1 MLELASGCRL
11 HFGLLELFAGQ
22 PNRFGGLG
30 VMLNAPGW
38 RLCFESAS
46 SSRKI
51 EILDGQLDSDTAT
64 DVVHRIQQVRKR
76 VEAMVG
82 RPLDCEI
89 HVRQVLPMHHGLG
102 AGTQLAATVAW
113 GLLQLAEEFSVPP
126 DPNVGLAKLLQASG
140 RGRRSGIGLFGYLN
154 GGLIL
159 DEGLPANFDEAN
171 PAERP
176 MRLKAFSVTQA
187 WTVVMLIPPHASL
200 VTGQLETALICQVGN
215 QPNPNRNRMFG
226 LAKTVI
232 SSLENG
238 AFDPFAD
245 ALQEYVDLS
254 GQLFS
259 ATQNGVYNGPIVA
272 EAVEIARKAGL
283 RAVGQSSWGPTVFG
297 FSPTYEQAQ
306 FVADSLS
313 SRARSEGWKVIVS
326 TVRGKL

>member
-38 RLCFESAS
+38 RLQFGFST
-46 SSRKI
+46 SRKI
-51 EILDGQLDSDTAT
+51 EILDSELSSDAAM
-64 DVVHRIQQVRKR
+64 DVVHRIEQVRQR
-76 VEAMVG
+76 VETILG

-89 HVRQVLPMHHGLG
+89 RVHQGLPMHHGLG
-102 AGTQLAATVAW
+102 AGTQLAATVAA
-113 GLLQLAEEFSVPP
+113 GLLNLAGELTVPS
-126 DPNVGLAKLLQASG
+126 NTNGGLAKLLQASG

-159 DEGLPANFDEAN
+159 DEGLPADFNEN
-171 PAERP
+171 HPSERP
-176 MRLKAFSVTQA
+176 MRLQSFDVPQA
-187 WTVVMLIPPHASL
+187 WTIVLLIPPHASL
-200 VTGQLETALICQVGN
+200 VTGQLESALICQVGN
-215 QPNPNRNRMFG
+215 RPNLNRDRMLT
-226 LAKTVI
+226 LAKAAIASLGTVD
-232 SSLENG
+232 
-238 AFDPFAD
+238 FDCFAD

-259 ATQNGVYNGPIVA
+259 ATQNGIYNGPIVA
-272 EAVEIARKAGL
+272 EAVEIARRAGL

-306 FVADSLS
+306 FVADRLLS
-313 SRARSEGWKVIVS
+313 GSRSAGWKVIVS